1 MPSETYNYD
10 SDSRLTS
17 IFYEDGS
24 RTIYNYDA
32 LGNRI
37 AEYEIPECCSP
48 RFFILEKTGNF
59 TASDGGGAYYR
70 VTGNATIT
78 LPASPADGGVYK
90 FKIISGVGTFAFD
103 GSETINHANGTAD
116 QNLVLTARSGVI
128 ELIAVEDGWD
138 ET

>member
-10 SDSRLTS
+10 SDGRLTS
-17 IFYEDGS
+17 IFYEDGA
-24 RTIYNYDA
+24 RTIYNYDS

-37 AEYEIPECCSP
+37 TTYEVPECCSP
-48 RFFILEKTGNF
+48 RFIILEKGGNF
-59 TASDGGGAYYR
+59 EASDGAGVYYR
-70 VTGNATIT
+70 ITASATVT

-90 FKIISGVGTFAFD
+90 FKVIAGTSTFAFD
-103 GSETINHANGTAD
+103 GAETINHANGDSD
-116 QNLVLTARSGVI
+116 QDLVLTARSGVI